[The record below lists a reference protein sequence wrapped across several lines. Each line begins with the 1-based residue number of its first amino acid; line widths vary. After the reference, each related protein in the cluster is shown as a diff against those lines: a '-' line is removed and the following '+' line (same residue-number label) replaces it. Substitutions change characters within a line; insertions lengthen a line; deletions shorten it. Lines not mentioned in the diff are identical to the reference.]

1 MNIVNKILFEDKKSK
16 KIIIFSIFF
25 KYFLRPCVPIVFKTQ
40 NSKL

>member
-1 MNIVNKILFEDKKSK
+1 MNIVNKILFKDKKSK

-25 KYFLRPCVPIVFKTQ
+25 KYFLRSCIPIVFKTQ